1 MALRPVFDRTL
12 REAPKILPLRVLCA
26 SPSCFSALKNLLA
39 CLGTA
44 ATTHYRRVSTDQH
57 KDARISQGTALG
69 EILAEAPA
77 NQCVIG
83 TLVEI
88 RRASR

>member
-1 MALRPVFDRTL
+1 ML
-12 REAPKILPLRVLCA
+12 
-26 SPSCFSALKNLLA
+26 SFSAASALPFLLLSFESLLA
-39 CLGTA
+39 LDRQPGPIIGVS
-44 ATTHYRRVSTDQH
+44 RRANT
-57 KDARISQGTALG
+57 KDARISGGTALG
-69 EILAEAPA
+69 AVLAEAPA

>member
-1 MALRPVFDRTL
+1 ML
-12 REAPKILPLRVLCA
+12 
-26 SPSCFSALKNLLA
+26 SFSAASAPPFLLLCVEKLA
-39 CLGTA
+39 CLGSA
-44 ATTHYRRVSTDQH
+44 AGTHYRRVSTGQH

-69 EILAEAPA
+69 EILAEAPV

>member
-1 MALRPVFDRTL
+1 
-12 REAPKILPLRVLCA
+12 
-26 SPSCFSALKNLLA
+26 LKNLLA
-39 CLGTA
+39 CLGSA
-44 ATTHYRRVSTDQH
+44 AKTHYRRVSTGQH

-69 EILAEAPA
+69 AILAEAPA

-83 TLVEI
+83 ILVEI